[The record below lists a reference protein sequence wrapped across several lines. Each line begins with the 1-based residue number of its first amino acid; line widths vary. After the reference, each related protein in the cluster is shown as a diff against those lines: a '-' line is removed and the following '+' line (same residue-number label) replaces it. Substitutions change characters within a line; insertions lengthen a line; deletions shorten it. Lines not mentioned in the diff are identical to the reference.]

1 MYEKLIENLV
11 RCEEELAANRVII
24 EKLEEVIKNMFETS
38 QNVMSCWPTSRL
50 YAIFLKEQWHKFQMK
65 KLKEQIPYYVDTP
78 KDFTNM
84 CP

>member
-38 QNVMSCWPTSRL
+38 QNVMSC
-50 YAIFLKEQWHKFQMK
+50 
-65 KLKEQIPYYVDTP
+65 
-78 KDFTNM
+78 
-84 CP
+84 